1 MRLRKKLFTLFIAAI
16 AISTVSI
23 TAFAQKVPDLSRR
36 GSIHITMHQGA
47 NVISGGS
54 FTLCRVGRIQEKNGD
69 YSYVLTDDFADCGES
84 LNNILSVEPAERIAA
99 YAEEKQLTGST
110 REIGEDGTVT
120 FSNLEPG
127 LYLLVQK
134 EEAPGYNKVE
144 PFLVSIPVTENG
156 VYIYDVDASPKV
168 EIEKETE
175 SESETEPESEG
186 ESEPE
191 SEDESEPD
199 TPGPGNPGG
208 PGLPQ
213 TGQLNWPVPVLVILG
228 LLLFS
233 LGWILR
239 FGNKKGNYEE

>member
-1 MRLRKKLFTLFIAAI
+1 MRLRRKLFTLFIAVI
-16 AISTVSI
+16 VISTMGI
-23 TAFAQKVPDLSRR
+23 TAFAQKPDLSKK
-36 GSIHITMHQGA
+36 GSIHITMHQGG

-54 FTLCRVGRIQEKNGD
+54 FTLYCVGAIQEKNGD
-69 YSYVLTDDFADCGES
+69 YSYVLTGDFVDCGES
-84 LNNILSVEPAERIAA
+84 LDNIQSAELAERLAV
-99 YAEEKQLTGST
+99 YAEEKKLTGST

-120 FSNLEPG
+120 FSNLKPG
-127 LYLLVQK
+127 LYLMVQK
-134 EEAPGYNKVE
+134 EEAPGYQKVE

-156 VYIYDVDASPKV
+156 AYIYDVDASPKV

-175 SESETEPESEG
+175 SVSETEPESE
-186 ESEPE
+186 
-191 SEDESEPD
+191 DETEPD

-208 PGLPQ
+208 PDLPQ